1 MSEKTE
7 EPTPKKLRD
16 ARKKGNVAM
25 SKDANNALTYLL
37 AIALLYLGLRGLG
50 AAFSRLFHQAVDF
63 GSRENLAS
71 DVLAGAAVGAI
82 QDTLRA
88 LAPVIFPL
96 AAFGVLVAF
105 AQVGPLLS
113 AESMKPKLSKLN
125 PLAQLKNIFSV
136 KGLFEFAKTVLKLGV
151 VMLLGWLVI
160 KGSLADIL
168 MLGLVPAEAILPE
181 AARIARHFLWV
192 VGIVFVGL
200 AGLDFGF
207 QRWQWKKGLKM
218 TKDEVKRE
226 YKEQEGDPEIKAER
240 RSIHQE
246 LINQDVPRAMATA
259 DAVVVNPTHFAI
271 AIEYKKDRMAA
282 PKVTAKGQTLLARRI
297 VRLAKKH
304 DVPIVR
310 DIKLARALYRVR
322 IDDYVPKELYE
333 TVAEV
338 LMFAWKVRR
347 EAGGDRFGTGG

>member
-25 SKDANNALTYLL
+25 SKDANSALTYLL

-50 AAFSRLFHQAVDF
+50 TAFEVLYREGIALA
-63 GSRENLAS
+63 GSQTFEP
-71 DVLAGAAVGAI
+71 DVLAGAAIGAI
-82 QDTLRA
+82 KVTLRS

-113 AESMKPKLSKLN
+113 AESLKPKLSKLN

-160 KGSLADIL
+160 KGSMADIL
-168 MLGLVPAEAILPE
+168 RLGLVPAEAMLPE
-181 AARIARHFLWV
+181 AARIARHFLWI

-240 RSIHQE
+240 RSIHHE
-246 LINQDVPRAMATA
+246 LVNQDMPRAMATA
-259 DAVVVNPTHFAI
+259 DAVVVNPTHFAV

-282 PKVTAKGQTLLARRI
+282 PKVTAKGQSLIAQRI
-297 VRLAKKH
+297 IRLAKKN

-310 DIKLARALYRVR
+310 DIKLARALYRVQL
-322 IDDYVPKELYE
+322 DDHVPKELYE

-347 EAGGDRFGTGG
+347 EAGGDGFADGR